1 MKLRLQADADFNQR
15 IVAGVLRLEPAID
28 LLSSNESSLAGR
40 PDPEVLTYCAEEQRT
55 LLTHDQRTM
64 PHHFATFLA
73 QSSSPGV
80 MIVPQLMPIGEAVH
94 EIYRAWAD
102 SEAEDWV
109 DSIRRLPL

>member
-28 LLSSNESSLAGR
+28 LSSASDGIFFAK
-40 PDPEVLTYCAEEQRT
+40 PDLEVLAYCAEEQRT
-55 LLTHDQRTM
+55 LLTHDHRTM

-73 QSSSPGV
+73 LRSSPGV
-80 MIVPQLMPIGEAVH
+80 MIVPQLMPIGEAVQ
-94 EIYRAWAD
+94 EIYKAWAD

-109 DSIRRLPL
+109 NSVRRLPL